1 MKTPLFEQ
9 AMRKANEANAPHRD
23 RIVETKRRLR
33 SRITDMPERFA
44 AITARVETQIDEIER
59 ERRQGIDP
67 VPQVEFGELGSVTA
81 AQRDHIRQRG
91 CLVIRNVFDDGRVAA
106 WNAGLT
112 DYLETNDYLEKLETS
127 GAVDNYFSTLASARP
142 QIYGVYWSRA
152 QMEARTD
159 PAMAQVRAFLNGL
172 WCFDGPDG
180 DVCDPRRDLIYADR
194 VRFREPGDSSLGLSP
209 HVDAGSIDRWID
221 PAYHGKVYRDVFG
234 GDLARYRPFDAWGR
248 TEIREIPSPAVCRMF
263 RTFQGWTALTTQGP
277 HDGTLQLLPVAD
289 AMVWMLL
296 RALQD
301 DVPEDELCGAAA
313 CRAMVIVEHYHGLLL
328 RGYGAIPLM
337 QPGDTIFWH
346 PDVLHGVE
354 DAHRGTGYSSVMY
367 IAPAPDCAKN
377 RAYAKLQQPAFE
389 AGRSAPDFA
398 PDDFEVDFAGRF
410 TKADLTP
417 LGLQQMGYTDE

>member
-1 MKTPLFEQ
+1 MFEQ
-9 AMRKANEANAPHRD
+9 AMRKANEANAPHRA

-44 AITARVETQIDEIER
+44 AVTADVEAQIDRIEH
-59 ERRQGIDP
+59 ERAQGVSP
-67 VPQVEFGELGSVTA
+67 VPQIEFDELDRVDEA
-81 AQRDHIRQRG
+81 RKDHIRQRG
-91 CLVIRNVFDDGRVAA
+91 CLVIRNVFDDARVNA
-106 WNAGLT
+106 WNADLAN
-112 DYLETNDYLEKLETS
+112 YLEVNDYLERLKTS
-127 GAVDNYFSTLASARP
+127 GAVDNYFSTLASAKP

-159 PAMAQVRAFLNGL
+159 PAMARARRFLNGL
-172 WCFDGPDG
+172 WRFAGPEG
-180 DVCDPRRDLIYADR
+180 DVCDPRRDYVYADR

-209 HVDAGSIDRWID
+209 HVDAGSIERWID
-221 PAYHGKVYRDVFG
+221 PAYSGKVYRDVFG
-234 GDLARYRPFDAWGR
+234 GDLAAYRPFDAWGR
-248 TEIREIPSPAVCRMF
+248 TEIQEIPSPAVCRMF
-263 RTFQGWTALTTQGP
+263 RTFQGWTALTAQGAN
-277 HDGTLQLLPVAD
+277 DGTLQLLPVAN

-313 CRAMVIVEHYHGLLL
+313 CRAMVIVEHYHRLLL
-328 RGYGAIPLM
+328 RGYGSIPRM
-337 QPGDTIFWH
+337 EPGDAIFWH

-389 AGRSAPDFA
+389 RGSSAPDFA

-410 TKADLTP
+410 TKADLSP
-417 LGLQQMGYTDE
+417 LGLQQMGYTDP